1 MFRFMFCAMMGWMCF
16 TSGGLRENSWPSGR
30 GLSYGP
36 KISERKAEAFRT
48 TLGRASDSARLRRKH
63 TRSAEGRRSLG
74 EVGAGARTHRAVF
87 RGARGTSIL
96 GGGGSKK
103 YIRRY
108 SPGLPAGRPPPGYPP
123 AHPHPPPPPGG
134 YPPPGQGPPGGSPLP
149 AGASP
154 LPSPLPPEGAQNP
167 VSRVPPGRV
176 QNTSKIGVF

>member
-1 MFRFMFCAMMGWMCF
+1 MRC
-16 TSGGLRENSWPSGR
+16 GLRENSWPSGR

-123 AHPHPPPPPGG
+123 PPPPSPSPRRVSPSRTGSPRRVPPPGRGLPPTLPPPPGG
-134 YPPPGQGPPGGSPLP
+134 CPKPGFQGPPG
-149 AGASP
+149 
-154 LPSPLPPEGAQNP
+154 EGPKYLKNRCFLTP
-167 VSRVPPGRV
+167 FFCPFGYLISV
-176 QNTSKIGVF
+176 